1 MGEVRWT
8 LFGNNFSVCSHSNP
22 RGGNFR
28 RGGSVGGVSFPH
40 GKDPC
45 EGVER
50 VGRLPSTQTKILS
63 RLISDLTKKEFLGLV
78 LNTEGTTLTSAL
90 LILIGGI
97 SRKLVLEY
105 GNFWDCFSSN

>member
-1 MGEVRWT
+1 MKKNSFQEQFILST
-8 LFGNNFSVCSHSNP
+8 GNNCSVGSHSNP
-22 RGGNFR
+22 SGGNLQ

-63 RLISDLTKKEFLGLV
+63 
-78 LNTEGTTLTSAL
+78 
-90 LILIGGI
+90 
-97 SRKLVLEY
+97 
-105 GNFWDCFSSN
+105 